1 MMFWK
6 LAPWLGRVI
15 ILAVALLYTM
25 IGLRFVLDPQAA
37 LTHSGIA
44 ATTGPG
50 FTNTRTG
57 FGGLPLCF
65 ALILI
70 FCLFSQRRLQAG
82 LGAIAAVMAVVLA
95 VRAYAVGQDGTFVQ
109 NSSVFMLEGT
119 ILAVAAA
126 GLLVETRRRAREA
139 AAL

>member
-1 MMFWK
+1 MTFWK
-6 LAPWLGRVI
+6 LAPWLGRLI
-15 ILAVALLYTM
+15 ILAVALLYAM

-37 LTHSGIA
+37 LAHSGIA
-44 ATTGPG
+44 AAAGSG

-65 ALILI
+65 ALILC

-82 LGAIAAVMAVVLA
+82 LGAIATVMAVVLA
-95 VRAYAVGQDGTFVQ
+95 VRAYAVGQDGTFAQ
-109 NSSVFMLEGT
+109 NSPLFMLEGT
-119 ILAVAAA
+119 ILIIALA

-139 AAL
+139 SVE